1 MLYTLTFWLLLRQFV
16 KEKLLKR
23 KKVPSALM
31 EVTVADTGER
41 TGPLGSAPS
50 CLVPKSHPHA
60 PAWPAEP
67 TRTRTLF
74 RSLGELVTGIYAK
87 YWIYVCA
94 GMFIVVSFAG
104 RLVVYKIVYMFLF
117 LLCLTL
123 FQVSGADRLGPSCG
137 RASPR
142 GALTHLSLQVY
153 YSLWRKL
160 LKMFWWLVV
169 AYTMLV
175 LIAVY
180 TFQFQDFPMYWRNL
194 TGFTDE
200 Q

>member
-1 MLYTLTFWLLLRQFV
+1 M
-16 KEKLLKR
+16 
-23 KKVPSALM
+23 
-31 EVTVADTGER
+31 
-41 TGPLGSAPS
+41 
-50 CLVPKSHPHA
+50 
-60 PAWPAEP
+60 
-67 TRTRTLF
+67 
-74 RSLGELVTGIYAK
+74 TGIYAR

-94 GMFIVVSFAG
+94 GMFVVVSFAG

-123 FQVSGADRLGPSCG
+123 FQV
-137 RASPR
+137 
-142 GALTHLSLQVY
+142 Y

-160 LKMFWWLVV
+160 LKGFWWLVV

-175 LIAVY
+175 LTAVY
-180 TFQFQDFPMYWRNL
+180 TFQFQDFPAYWRNL

>member
-1 MLYTLTFWLLLRQFV
+1 MGVALLPAR
-16 KEKLLKR
+16 
-23 KKVPSALM
+23 SDAI
-31 EVTVADTGER
+31 AC
-41 TGPLGSAPS
+41 PL
-50 CLVPKSHPHA
+50 
-60 PAWPAEP
+60 AWPTEP
-67 TRTRTLF
+67 TRTQTLLQ
-74 RSLGELVTGIYAK
+74 SLGELVKGIYAK

-123 FQVSGADRLGPSCG
+123 FQVAGGPGWGLGRGPSL
-137 RASPR
+137 RPSPPPLIR
-142 GALTHLSLQVY
+142 QVY

-160 LKMFWWLVV
+160 LKAFWWLVV

-180 TFQFQDFPMYWRNL
+180 TFQFQDFPTYWRNL